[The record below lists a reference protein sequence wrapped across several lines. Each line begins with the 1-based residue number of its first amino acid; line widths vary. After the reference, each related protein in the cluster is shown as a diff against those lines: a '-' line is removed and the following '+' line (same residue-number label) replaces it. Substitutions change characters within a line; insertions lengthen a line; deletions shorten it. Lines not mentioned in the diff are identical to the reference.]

1 MIVACIPAYN
11 EEDTIAKIIL
21 LTKKYVDK
29 VIVCD
34 DGSTDLTGEIA
45 VGLSALLIKHTQRKG
60 YGAAVRSLFNK
71 AIKLGADL
79 VVTLDGDGQHNP
91 DEIPRLIEPILQ
103 GNADMVI
110 GSRFIDENAND
121 VPRLR
126 RIGIGAITRLTS
138 IASGVKIHDA
148 QSGFR
153 AYSKKAIKLLELT
166 EDGMGASTEILLKA
180 YGKDLRIVELPI
192 TVRYDG
198 LDTSTHHPLTHGMS
212 VVTSIIKLVVEE
224 QPLTFLGIPGFIC
237 LLVGIFFGVW
247 MLQGYAAEH
256 RIITNIALASIGF
269 IMIGTFTIFTAITL
283 YTISRINKIRK

>member
-1 MIVACIPAYN
+1 LIVACIPAYN

-91 DEIPRLIEPILQ
+91 DEPILQ

-138 IASGVKIHDA
+138 IASGVKINDA

-153 AYSKKAIKLLELT
+153 VYSKKAIKLLELT

-180 YGKDLRIVELPI
+180 YGKDLRIVEFPI
-192 TVRYDG
+192 TVRYEG
-198 LDTSTHHPLTHGMS
+198 LDTSTYHPLMHGMS
-212 VVTSIIKLVVEE
+212 VVTSIIKVVVEE

-269 IMIGTFTIFTAITL
+269 ILIGTFTIFSAITL
-283 YTISRINKIRK
+283 YAISRINKIRK

>member
-34 DGSTDLTGEIA
+34 DGSTDLTGDIA

-91 DEIPRLIEPILQ
+91 DEFPRLIEPILQ

-166 EDGMGASTEILLKA
+166 EDGMGASTEILLNA
-180 YGKDLRIVELPI
+180 YGNDLRIVELPI
-192 TVRYDG
+192 TVRYKG

-212 VVTSIIKLVVEE
+212 VVTSIIRLVVEE

-269 IMIGTFTIFTAITL
+269 ILIGTFTIFTAITL
-283 YTISRINKIRK
+283 YAILRINKVRK

>member
-1 MIVACIPAYN
+1 LIVACIPAYN

-91 DEIPRLIEPILQ
+91 DELPMLIEPILQ

-138 IASGVKIHDA
+138 IASGVKINDA

-153 AYSKKAIKLLELT
+153 VYSKKAIKLLELT

-192 TVRYDG
+192 TVRYEG
-198 LDTSTHHPLTHGMS
+198 LDTSTYHPLMHGMS
-212 VVTSIIKLVVEE
+212 VVTSIIKVVVEE

-269 IMIGTFTIFTAITL
+269 ILIGTFTIFSAITL
-283 YTISRINKIRK
+283 YAISRLNKIRK

>member
-1 MIVACIPAYN
+1 
-11 EEDTIAKIIL
+11 
-21 LTKKYVDK
+21 
-29 VIVCD
+29 
-34 DGSTDLTGEIA
+34 
-45 VGLSALLIKHTQRKG
+45 
-60 YGAAVRSLFNK
+60 LFNK

-91 DEIPRLIEPILQ
+91 DELPMLIEPILQ

-138 IASGVKIHDA
+138 IASGVKINDA

-153 AYSKKAIKLLELT
+153 VYSKKAIKLLELT

-192 TVRYDG
+192 TVRYEG
-198 LDTSTHHPLTHGMS
+198 LDTSTYHPLMHGMS
-212 VVTSIIKLVVEE
+212 VVTSIIKVVVEE

-269 IMIGTFTIFTAITL
+269 ILIGTFTIFTAITL
-283 YTISRINKIRK
+283 YAISRMNKIRK